1 MYWNPPA
8 KKVLTWLSPCLLQDN
23 GPAAL
28 CTFLQ
33 KFRSC
38 KLSLR
43 LGSTLLALNRGRR
56 TRSVPMTSS
65 TERGPRG
72 FATLVSCQEMI
83 CALTSSTLRL
93 SHLLHH
99 LRYAT
104 AHQATFC
111 AQLNPV
117 ITSA

>member
-1 MYWNPPA
+1 MYLHPPRQRL
-8 KKVLTWLSPCLLQDN
+8 LTWLSPCPVQDN

-33 KFRSC
+33 SFRSC

-56 TRSVPMTSS
+56 TRFVPMTSS
-65 TERGPRG
+65 TWRCPGG
-72 FATLVSCQEMI
+72 FATLVLSQEMI

-99 LRYAT
+99 LR
-104 AHQATFC
+104 
-111 AQLNPV
+111 
-117 ITSA
+117 